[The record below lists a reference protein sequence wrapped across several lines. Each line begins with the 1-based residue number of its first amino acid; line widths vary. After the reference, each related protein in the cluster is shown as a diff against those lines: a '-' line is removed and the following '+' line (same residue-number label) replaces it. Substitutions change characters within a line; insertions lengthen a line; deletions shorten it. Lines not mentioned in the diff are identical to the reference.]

1 MISNCIFDFGQVIV
15 HFLPR
20 ELTRPYVNNEEDL
33 DLVTAVAFDRLYW
46 NRLDQG
52 TISDAEILAAFR
64 TRLPERLWDAAEQ
77 AYLRSIGNLTPL
89 DGMPELLRD
98 LKKAGKKLYLLSNI
112 STIFAQTYR
121 NYPQLADVLAP
132 FDGLVFSG
140 PLHVTKPSP
149 AIFNHLTDTY
159 GLNKAESVFI
169 DDNADNVAGAEAVGL
184 PAYHFDGDVQKLRA
198 FLLG

>member
-1 MISNCIFDFGQVIV
+1 MTNCIFDFGQVVI

-20 ELTRPYVNNEEDL
+20 ELTRPYVHTEEDL
-33 DLVTAVAFDRLYW
+33 ELVSSVAFDRLYW
-46 NRLDQG
+46 DRLDQG

-64 TRLPERLWDAAEQ
+64 TRLPERLWSSAEQ

-89 DGMPELLRD
+89 DGMPELLAD
-98 LKKAGKKLYLLSNI
+98 LKSAGKKLYLLSNI

-121 NYPQLADVLAP
+121 NYPQLASVLAL

-140 PLHVTKPSP
+140 PLHITKPGP
-149 AIFNHLTDTY
+149 EIFHHLMDTY
-159 GLNKAESVFI
+159 GLDKADSVFI
-169 DDNADNVAGAEAVGL
+169 DDNAANVAGAEAVGL
-184 PAYHFDGDVQKLRA
+184 PAYRFDGDVQKLRR